1 MIVLIFAD
9 IHNVLI
15 YITVLIVL
23 YNNMKEYCKKINK
36 NSIKIRTMEIK
47 YMDVFKMLWQ
57 NAAMPWM

>member
-9 IHNVLI
+9 IHNVLL

-57 NAAMPWM
+57 RRISL